1 MAQKLELLLK
11 SKSAKFLM
19 CKQASKHACFFL
31 CWMVVMVVMVVRFL
45 PFFSVFLL
53 KLLLGK
59 TKIHRCNKTHDLVV
73 FFFAAIDLVYTWA
86 GNCSQATTSCS
97 LIGNLQQR
105 SSFVEVMAY
114 LEQLRHVAGW
124 LAKGDLWPD
133 WEQESYP
140 EFRDLALIPVFAVLF
155 PTVRFFLDKFVFE
168 VCIPSPGWLCLFFFP
183 HT

>member
-11 SKSAKFLM
+11 SKYAKFQM
-19 CKQASKHACFFL
+19 CKQASTLASFFVEWWWWWWNFFL
-31 CWMVVMVVMVVRFL
+31 FL
-45 PFFSVFLL
+45 
-53 KLLLGK
+53 
-59 TKIHRCNKTHDLVV
+59 R
-73 FFFAAIDLVYTWA
+73 FFFWSFFLAKQKSTDVIDPWSTSFFGAAIDLVYTWA

-97 LIGNLQQR
+97 LVGNLQQR

-124 LAKGDLWPD
+124 LAKGNLWPD

-155 PTVRFFLDKFVFE
+155 PTARFFLDKFVFE
-168 VCIPSPGWLCLFFFP
+168 VCIPKSWVVVFVFFSP